1 MHLLHRMQLMGLNSN
16 TNHSEDPLASNF
28 SILLGSI
35 EITVPDVTPADDY
48 EIVCAYASSYNLFDR

>member
-1 MHLLHRMQLMGLNSN
+1 MQLMGLNSN